1 MSDIFDDEQNNLPCM
16 QAQEEQTDKET
27 RQEPAGNS
35 GASGMPHDDG
45 MTEPAKKNTGAEKKE
60 NRKERREKKQAAKK
74 KRLEEKKQKKNRKD
88 APERKPERKSHASV
102 GSILLIC
109 TGLVIFVLVGS
120 TLIYVENKNAEQYR
134 AEAEN
139 LSSQIAANSI
149 VVYTAKTNI
158 KRGDSIVTSGDDAN
172 VEKSQIYSSL
182 DPSLYIQDTASG
194 YAQVDIKKGSPVMA
208 CEVND
213 MAPDAEL
220 EEAVQKTKD
229 EFNKPAELPYRIYAD
244 YVNEKTGERVAATKV
259 LALAPGVN
267 EKAFNLDAEDVEG
280 YKLSSISIDGK
291 AVHAFGISKKE
302 LKAGTV
308 TMYYYTGKSGW
319 DRHEIKGNIHV
330 TYGYA
335 NQNPASANSAFEET
349 GIQATAE
356 TETQNPEDAEAD
368 QNALTDSATAE

>member
-1 MSDIFDDEQNNLPCM
+1 MSDIFDDEQNNLPSM
-16 QAQEEQTDKET
+16 PVQEEKEDKET
-27 RQEPAGNS
+27 SQEPAGNS
-35 GASGMPHDDG
+35 DASDMPRDDG
-45 MTEPAKKNTGAEKKE
+45 MMKPAKKNTEAEKKKH
-60 NRKERREKKQAAKK
+60 RKELREQKQAAKE
-74 KRLEEKKQKKNRKD
+74 KRLEEKRSRKD
-88 APERKPERKSHASV
+88 APEGQDGRKSRVSV

-120 TLIYVENKNAEQYR
+120 MLIYVENKNAEQYR

-158 KRGDSIVTSGDDAN
+158 KRGDSVITSGDDAN

-229 EFNKPAELPYRIYAD
+229 EFNRPAELPYRIYAD
-244 YVNEKTGERVAATKV
+244 YVDEKTGERVAATKV
-259 LALAPGVN
+259 LALDPGVN

-280 YKLSSISIDGK
+280 YKLSSISIGGK

-330 TYGYA
+330 TYGYTS
-335 NQNPASANSAFEET
+335 QNPASADISPEET
-349 GIQATAE
+349 GIQAMAE
-356 TETQNPEDAEAD
+356 TITQNQEDAKAD
-368 QNALTDSATAE
+368 QNTPADSVPVE

>member
-1 MSDIFDDEQNNLPCM
+1 MGDIFDDEQNNLPGM

-35 GASGMPHDDG
+35 GTSGMPHDDG
-45 MTEPAKKNTGAEKKE
+45 MTKSAKKNTRAEKKE
-60 NRKERREKKQAAKK
+60 NRKERREKKQAAKE
-74 KRLEEKKQKKNRKD
+74 KRLEEKKQKKSRKN
-88 APERKPERKSHASV
+88 APERKPERKSHTSV

-120 TLIYVENKNAEQYR
+120 MLIYVENKNAEQYR

-149 VVYTAKTNI
+149 IVYTAKTNI
-158 KRGDSIVTSGDDAN
+158 KKGDSIVTLGDDAN

-229 EFNKPAELPYRIYAD
+229 EFNRPAELPYRIYAD
-244 YVNEKTGERVAATKV
+244 YVDEKTGERVAATKV
-259 LALAPGVN
+259 LALDPGVN

-280 YKLSSISIDGK
+280 YKLSSISIGGK

-330 TYGYA
+330 TYGYTR
-335 NQNPASANSAFEET
+335 QNPASADISSEET
-349 GIQATAE
+349 EIQATAE
-356 TETQNPEDAEAD
+356 TETQNPENAGAG
-368 QNALTDSATAE
+368 QNALADSGHAE

>member
-1 MSDIFDDEQNNLPCM
+1 MSDIFDDEQNNLPSM
-16 QAQEEQTDKET
+16 PVQEEKEDKET
-27 RQEPAGNS
+27 SQEPAGNS
-35 GASGMPHDDG
+35 DASDMPRDDG
-45 MTEPAKKNTGAEKKE
+45 MIKPAKKNTGAEKKKH
-60 NRKERREKKQAAKK
+60 RKELREQKQAAKEK
-74 KRLEEKKQKKNRKD
+74 LFEEKRNRKD
-88 APERKPERKSHASV
+88 TPEGQGGRKSRVSV

-120 TLIYVENKNAEQYR
+120 MLIYVENKNAEQYR

-158 KRGDSIVTSGDDAN
+158 KRGDSVITSGDDAN

-229 EFNKPAELPYRIYAD
+229 EFNRPAELPYRIYAD
-244 YVNEKTGERVAATKV
+244 YVDEKTGERVAATKV
-259 LALAPGVN
+259 LALDPGVN

-280 YKLSSISIDGK
+280 YKLSSISIGGK

-330 TYGYA
+330 TYGYTS
-335 NQNPASANSAFEET
+335 QNPAPADSTSVEA
-349 GIQATAE
+349 GIQDTEEAEMQNTGDAE
-356 TETQNPEDAEAD
+356 TD
-368 QNALTDSATAE
+368 QNVLAGSDPVE

>member
-1 MSDIFDDEQNNLPCM
+1 M
-16 QAQEEQTDKET
+16 
-27 RQEPAGNS
+27 
-35 GASGMPHDDG
+35 
-45 MTEPAKKNTGAEKKE
+45 
-60 NRKERREKKQAAKK
+60 
-74 KRLEEKKQKKNRKD
+74 
-88 APERKPERKSHASV
+88 
-102 GSILLIC
+102 
-109 TGLVIFVLVGS
+109 
-120 TLIYVENKNAEQYR
+120 LIYVENKNAEQYR

-158 KRGDSIVTSGDDAN
+158 KRGDSVITSGDDAN

-194 YAQVDIKKGSPVMA
+194 YVQVDIKKGSPVMA

-229 EFNKPAELPYRIYAD
+229 EFNRPAELPYRIYAD
-244 YVNEKTGERVAATKV
+244 YVDEKTGERVAATKV
-259 LALAPGVN
+259 LALNPGVN

-280 YKLSSISIDGK
+280 YKLSSISISGK

-330 TYGYA
+330 TYGYTS
-335 NQNPASANSAFEET
+335 QNPAPADSASEEAGIPDTEEAEMQNT
-349 GIQATAE
+349 GDAE
-356 TETQNPEDAEAD
+356 TD
-368 QNALTDSATAE
+368 QNALAGSVPVE